1 MVKKQTQMYYGADYN
16 PEQWS
21 KEIILE
27 DMALMKEAGVN
38 YVSINIFGWVS
49 IQPNETTFDFT
60 FLDWL
65 IDLLHENNIMIDLA
79 NGTASP
85 PAWLVNKYPDMM
97 PMTVHGNRLVHGSR
111 QHYCP
116 TSEIYRRYA
125 ATLSTAV
132 AKRYHQHPAIV
143 MWHIN
148 NEYTCH
154 IHECY
159 CDRCRSR
166 FQQWLQDKYQTIDEL
181 NRAWS
186 TTFWSQ
192 SYGDWHEIY
201 LPEQMP
207 TFKNPAQQL
216 DYRRFISA
224 MNLEIYQ
231 IEKEAIAAYSRDI
244 PFMTNLMGLHKY
256 VNGFQWAPEMDVV
269 SWNSY
274 PNPFSDMP
282 YPQFL
287 ANDLTR
293 SLKKKPFLI
302 MEQAPSAVNWRA
314 VNGAKKAGRM
324 RLWSYEA
331 IAHGADGIMFFQWRQ
346 SRGGA
351 EKFHSAVVPHG
362 QPSESRVFKE
372 SCQLGNEL
380 KELQAIV
387 GTSFIA
393 DIAVVFDWENWWALE
408 LDAKPRTLKYIHQLS
423 RLYEA
428 LRGLNLAVD
437 FVHPDEDISAYPFV
451 IAPNLYSTHASFG
464 DKIKD
469 YVAGGGI
476 FLTNFFSGIVNE
488 NDQVYLGG
496 YPGLFKDILG
506 ITVEEFYPLKDTMH
520 GQMTFDQQTF
530 TTHLWEEVIHL
541 KQAKV
546 LAQFNND
553 DLSNTPAITC
563 NQYGEGFAYYIGTE
577 LAPADLTVVLSKIIQ
592 DNHLEKAAQQF
603 IEAETPVSVSC
614 RQGTGYTLL
623 FLINHTDIDEHIVLK
638 KKGYSL
644 LDEKPL
650 SEIDVLA
657 KDLQIIK
664 ILDDQSDS

>member
-1 MVKKQTQMYYGADYN
+1 MKKQTQMYYGADYN

-21 KEIILE
+21 KEVILE
-27 DMALMKEAGVN
+27 DMVLMKEAGVN

-49 IQPNETTFDFT
+49 IQPNETTFDFD

-65 IDLLHENNIMIDLA
+65 IDLLYKNDIMIDLA

-85 PAWLVNKYPDMM
+85 PAWLVHKYPDMM

-116 TSEIYRRYA
+116 TSDVYRKYA
-125 ATLSTAV
+125 AALSSEV
-132 AKRYHQHPAIV
+132 AKRYHDHPGIV

-166 FQQWLQDKYQTIDEL
+166 FQQWLKEKYQTIATL
-181 NRAWS
+181 NSAWS

-192 SYGDWHEIY
+192 SYGDWREIY
-201 LPEQMP
+201 LPEEMP
-207 TFKNPAQQL
+207 TFKNPAQQV
-216 DYRRFISA
+216 DYARFISA

-231 IEKEAIAAYSRDI
+231 IEKAAIAAYSKEI

-256 VNGFQWAPEMDVV
+256 VDGFKWATEMDVV

-274 PNPFSDMP
+274 PNPFNEMP

-314 VNGAKKAGRM
+314 VNGAKKAGQM

-331 IAHGADGIMFFQWRQ
+331 IAHGSDGIMFFQWRQ
-346 SRGGA
+346 SKGGA

-362 QPSESRVFKE
+362 EPKESRVFKE
-372 SCQLGNEL
+372 SCQFGNEL
-380 KELQAIV
+380 KKLQAVV
-387 GTSFIA
+387 GTTFIA
-393 DIAVVFDWENWWALE
+393 DAAIVFDWENWWALE
-408 LDAKPRTLKYIHQLS
+408 LDAKPRKLKYIHQLS

-428 LRGLNLAVD
+428 LSSLNLTVD
-437 FVHPDEDISAYPFV
+437 FVHPGEDISGYSFV
-451 IAPNLYSTHASFG
+451 IAPNLYSASSSFG
-464 DKIKD
+464 EKIKE
-469 YVAGGGI
+469 YVTSGGV

-488 NDQVYLGG
+488 HDQVYLGG
-496 YPGLFKDILG
+496 YPGLFKDVLG
-506 ITVEEFYPLKDTMH
+506 LTVEEFYPLKDLMH
-520 GQMTFDQQTF
+520 GQISFDGQTF

-541 KQAKV
+541 DHATA
-546 LAQFNND
+546 LAHFNND
-553 DLSNTPAITC
+553 HLSGVPAITS
-563 NQYGEGFAYYIGTE
+563 NQYGNGYAYYIGTE
-577 LAPADLTVVLSKIIQ
+577 LAPADLAVVLTKIIQ
-592 DNHLEKAAQQF
+592 DNDLHKATEEF
-603 IEAETPVSVSC
+603 IEGATPVSVTC
-614 RQGTGYTLL
+614 RKGKDYSLL
-623 FLINHTDIDEHIVLK
+623 FLLNHTDSPHQIVLK
-638 KKGYSL
+638 KKGYSI
-644 LDEKPL
+644 LDETNVT
-650 SEIDVLA
+650 EFEVDA
-657 KDLQIIK
+657 KNVQIIK
-664 ILDDQSDS
+664 FSYTSDHE